1 MNYDII
7 HMVRT
12 HGEDG
17 TGNDVPI
24 MDVLKRLGRHRK
36 KIYCFIINCR
46 NADKKT
52 VYGYVHI
59 LQGYFRLLMRGEC
72 YGAYFR

>member
-36 KIYCFIINCR
+36 KPEIETTKEMR
-46 NADKKT
+46 N
-52 VYGYVHI
+52 
-59 LQGYFRLLMRGEC
+59 LQWHFRLLMSGEC
-72 YGAYFR
+72 YGANFR

>member
-7 HMVRT
+7 HMVHT

-17 TGNDVPI
+17 TGNAMPV

-36 KIYCFIINCR
+36 KFTVSLLTAATLI
-46 NADKKT
+46 KKLSMAMYT
-52 VYGYVHI
+52 FY
-59 LQGYFRLLMRGEC
+59 RGISDC
-72 YGAYFR
+72 L

>member
-36 KIYCFIINCR
+36 RLGKERTKEMR
-46 NADKKT
+46 N
-52 VYGYVHI
+52 
-59 LQGYFRLLMRGEC
+59 LQGHFRLLMRGGW
-72 YGAYFR
+72 YGANFR

>member
-36 KIYCFIINCR
+36 RLGKERTKEMR
-46 NADKKT
+46 N
-52 VYGYVHI
+52 
-59 LQGYFRLLMRGEC
+59 LQEHFRLLMRGGC
-72 YGAYFR
+72 YGANFR